1 MLAVNGGWGERSN
14 WFPEIYR
21 SPDFPFCTPPCPM
34 DPRGREGW
42 PVLNN
47 KFPANNKSATR
58 LTGLQ
63 ASVEREEDRG
73 VGIVFI
79 APAGNDADERLLL
92 GERCFRFG
100 LMKLDQRPRIR
111 VSRFILPIDSF
122 FFFFFFFYFFF
133 IFFFFFFL
141 SIYLFLTFLFS

>member
-1 MLAVNGGWGERSN
+1 
-14 WFPEIYR
+14 
-21 SPDFPFCTPPCPM
+21 M

-92 GERCFRFG
+92 GERCFRFD

-122 FFFFFFFYFFF
+122 FFF
-133 IFFFFFFL
+133 L
-141 SIYLFLTFLFS
+141 SIYLFLTFLFSQAL